1 MRIGFI
7 GLGKMGGG
15 MARNI
20 VKKGHPLV
28 VCDLNAEALASL
40 TALGATAAAT
50 PAQLAAQVDAV
61 MLSLPTEAADEAV
74 LWSADGLFSPS
85 SKAGPGKS
93 LLVIDTTTLS
103 VARSKDYAARVKKA
117 GGAYVEAPI
126 SGGPVGSA
134 AGTLAVM
141 AAGEPGA
148 VEKARAVLDCVA
160 TSVVHVG
167 PAGSGTAIKLINQ
180 MIYVS
185 YMAAFAEGLAL
196 GEELGMPLETLLGV
210 LGPSMAGRPVIENK
224 FDEIRG
230 IAKTGFPTKNAL
242 HYLDLAAKDFAAVP
256 SMTPVIDAARA
267 SLTEA
272 VKRGVNMEDLMVARK
287 KYLSPDH
294 C

>member
-20 VKKGHPLV
+20 VKKGHSLV
-28 VCDLNAEALASL
+28 VCDLNAGAVAGL
-40 TALGATAAAT
+40 TGLGATAAAT

-61 MLSLPTEAADEAV
+61 MLSLPNEAADEAV
-74 LWSADGLFSPS
+74 LWSADGLFA
-85 SKAGPGKS
+85 KPGKS
-93 LLVIDTTTLS
+93 LLVIDMTTLS
-103 VARSKDYAARVKKA
+103 VERSKDYAARVKQA

-126 SGGPVGSA
+126 SGGPVGAA

-148 VEKARAVLDCVA
+148 VEKARVLLDCIA

-196 GEELGMPLETLLGV
+196 GEALGMPLETLLGV

-230 IAKTGFPTKNAL
+230 LAKTGFPTKNAL
-242 HYLDLAAKDFAAVP
+242 HYLDLAAKDFATVP

-272 VKRGVNMEDLMVARK
+272 VRRGVTMEDLMVARK

>member
-20 VKKGHPLV
+20 VKKGHSLV
-28 VCDLNAEALASL
+28 VCDLNAGAVAGL
-40 TALGATAAAT
+40 TGLGATAAAT

-74 LWSADGLFSPS
+74 LWSADGLFA
-85 SKAGPGKS
+85 KPGKS
-93 LLVIDTTTLS
+93 LLVIDMTTLS
-103 VARSKDYAARVKKA
+103 VERSKDYAVRVKQA

-126 SGGPVGSA
+126 SGGPVGAA

-148 VEKARAVLDCVA
+148 VEKARVLLDCIA

-196 GEELGMPLETLLGV
+196 GEALGMPLETLLGV

-230 IAKTGFPTKNAL
+230 LAKTGFPTKNAL
-242 HYLDLAAKDFAAVP
+242 HYLDLAAKDFATVP

-272 VKRGVNMEDLMVARK
+272 VRRGVTMEDLMVARK

>member
-20 VKKGHPLV
+20 VKKGHSLV
-28 VCDLNAEALASL
+28 VCDLNAEAVAGL
-40 TALGATAAAT
+40 TGLGATAAAT

-74 LWSADGLFSPS
+74 LWSADGLFAPS
-85 SKAGPGKS
+85 SKRGPGKG
-93 LLVIDTTTLS
+93 LLVIDMTTLS
-103 VARSKDYAARVKKA
+103 VERSKDYAARVKQA

-126 SGGPVGSA
+126 SGGSVGAA

-148 VEKARAVLDCVA
+148 VEKARVLLDCVA

-180 MIYVS
+180 MIYVT

-196 GEELGMPLETLLGV
+196 GEALGMPLETLLGV
-210 LGPSMAGRPVIENK
+210 LGPAMAGRPVIENK

-230 IAKTGFPTKNAL
+230 LAKTGFPTKNAL

-272 VKRGVNMEDLMVARK
+272 VRRGVTMEDLMVARK

>member
-20 VKKGHPLV
+20 VKKGHSLV
-28 VCDLNAEALASL
+28 VCDLNAGAVTGL
-40 TALGATAAAT
+40 TGLGATAAAT
-50 PAQLAAQVDAV
+50 PAQLAAQIDAV
-61 MLSLPTEAADEAV
+61 MLSLPNEAADEAV
-74 LWSADGLFSPS
+74 LWSADGLFA
-85 SKAGPGKS
+85 KPGKS
-93 LLVIDTTTLS
+93 LLVIDMTTLS
-103 VARSKDYAARVKKA
+103 VERSKDYAARVKQA

-126 SGGPVGSA
+126 SGGPVGAA

-148 VEKARAVLDCVA
+148 VEKARVLLDCIA

-196 GEELGMPLETLLGV
+196 GEALGMPLETLLGV

-230 IAKTGFPTKNAL
+230 LAKTGFPTKNAL
-242 HYLDLAAKDFAAVP
+242 HYLDLAAKDFATVP

-272 VKRGVNMEDLMVARK
+272 VRRGVTMEDLMVARK

>member
-20 VKKGHPLV
+20 VKKGHSLV
-28 VCDLNAEALASL
+28 VCDLNAAAVAGL
-40 TALGATAAAT
+40 TGLGATAAAT

-74 LWSADGLFSPS
+74 LWSADGLFA
-85 SKAGPGKS
+85 KPGKG
-93 LLVIDTTTLS
+93 LLVIDMTTLS
-103 VARSKDYAARVKKA
+103 VERSKDYAARVKRA

-126 SGGPVGSA
+126 SGGPVGAA

-148 VEKARAVLDCVA
+148 VEKARVLLDCIA

-196 GEELGMPLETLLGV
+196 GEALGMPLETLLGV
-210 LGPSMAGRPVIENK
+210 LGPAMAGRPVIENK

-230 IAKTGFPTKNAL
+230 LAKTGFPTKNAL

-272 VKRGVNMEDLMVARK
+272 VRRGVTMEDLMVARK

>member
-28 VCDLNAEALASL
+28 VCDLNAEAVAGL
-40 TALGATAAAT
+40 TGLGATAAAT

-74 LWSADGLFSPS
+74 LWSADGLFAPS
-85 SKAGPGKS
+85 SKRGPGKS
-93 LLVIDTTTLS
+93 LLVIDMTTLS
-103 VARSKDYAARVKKA
+103 VERSKDYAARVKKA

-126 SGGPVGSA
+126 SGGPVGAA

-148 VEKARAVLDCVA
+148 VEKARGLLDCIA

-196 GEELGMPLETLLGV
+196 GEALGIPLETLLGV
-210 LGPSMAGRPVIENK
+210 LGPAMAGRPVIENK

-230 IAKTGFPTKNAL
+230 LAKTGFPTKNAL
-242 HYLDLAAKDFAAVP
+242 HYLDLAAKDFATVP

-272 VKRGVNMEDLMVARK
+272 VRRGVTMEDLMVARK
-287 KYLSPDH
+287 KYLSPEH

>member
-20 VKKGHPLV
+20 VKKGHSLV
-28 VCDLNAEALASL
+28 VCDLNAGAVAGL
-40 TALGATAAAT
+40 TGLGATAAAT
-50 PAQLAAQVDAV
+50 PAQLAAQIDAV
-61 MLSLPTEAADEAV
+61 MLSLPNEAADEAV
-74 LWSADGLFSPS
+74 LWSADGLFA
-85 SKAGPGKS
+85 KPGKS
-93 LLVIDTTTLS
+93 LLVIDMTTLS
-103 VARSKDYAARVKKA
+103 VERSKDYAARVKQA

-126 SGGPVGSA
+126 SGGPVGAA

-148 VEKARAVLDCVA
+148 VEKARVLLDCIA

-196 GEELGMPLETLLGV
+196 GEALGMPLETLLGV

-230 IAKTGFPTKNAL
+230 LAKTGFPTKNAL
-242 HYLDLAAKDFAAVP
+242 HYLDLAAKDFATVP

-272 VKRGVNMEDLMVARK
+272 VRRGVTMEDLMVARK